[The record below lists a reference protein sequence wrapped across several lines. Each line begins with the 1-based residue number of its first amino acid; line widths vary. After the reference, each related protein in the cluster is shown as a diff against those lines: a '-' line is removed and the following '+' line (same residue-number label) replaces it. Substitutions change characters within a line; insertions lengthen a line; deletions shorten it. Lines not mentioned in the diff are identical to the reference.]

1 MQRRN
6 KIKNIGFERGLILNL
21 PNLLTIA
28 RIILIP
34 LLVIFFYL
42 PVSWAHLAATII
54 FVIASFTDWLDGYL
68 ARYLKQS
75 TRLGA
80 FLDPVADKLM
90 VSIALVLIVAE
101 PTFQYVSVTT
111 RVMYIPNPI
120 ITIPAAIIVA
130 REIVVSALRE
140 WMAEIGKRKSV
151 AVSSLGKV
159 KTAVQML
166 ALMVLLYCDPSTNVV
181 LVFTGYVLLYFAA
194 FLTIWSMLFYLKDAW
209 IQLSIVRMRK

>member
-1 MQRRN
+1 MRAYEQVFN
-6 KIKNIGFERGLILNL
+6 WPNILTLI
-21 PNLLTIA
+21 
-28 RIILIP
+28 RISVIP

-42 PVSWAHLAATII
+42 PVWWAHLAAAII
-54 FVIASFTDWLDGYL
+54 FAIASITDWLDGYL

-101 PTFQYVSVTT
+101 PTFQFVSVTSG
-111 RVMYIPNPI
+111 VVSIPTAI

-130 REIVVSALRE
+130 REIIVSALRE
-140 WMAEIGKRKSV
+140 WMAEVGQRASV
-151 AVSSLGKV
+151 AVSNLGKF

-166 ALMVLLYCDPSTNVV
+166 ALIVMLYCDNSTNAA
-181 LVFTGYVLLYFAA
+181 LVFTGYVLLYIAA
-194 FLTIWSMLFYLKDAW
+194 FLTIWSMLIYLKAAW
-209 IQLSIVRMRK
+209 FQLTIE